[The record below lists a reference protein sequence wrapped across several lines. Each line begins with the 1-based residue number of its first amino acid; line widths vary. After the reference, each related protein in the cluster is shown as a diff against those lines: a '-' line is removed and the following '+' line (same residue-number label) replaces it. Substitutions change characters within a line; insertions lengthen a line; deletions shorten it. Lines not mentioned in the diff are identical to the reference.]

1 MFLTRSSQFAFR
13 AGCLL
18 VKKLPA
24 GYFAAG
30 GGNVADE
37 VIMQNIG
44 GHLS

>member
-1 MFLTRSSQFAFR
+1 MFSCQEATGR
-13 AGCLL
+13 
-18 VKKLPA
+18 